1 MKYERFWT
9 DGILNC
15 PNATFYLP
23 RIRYRKELKKYSFLE
38 RKKMACKST
47 IQLIVKQQ
55 QLMKKDGEIW
65 VGDIKA

>member
-1 MKYERFWT
+1 
-9 DGILNC
+9 
-15 PNATFYLP
+15 
-23 RIRYRKELKKYSFLE
+23 
-38 RKKMACKST
+38 MACKST